1 MASTHSGDIAP
12 ATSAA
17 TAPADDHHGNDD
29 MARLKAKDQL
39 IHNAKAATDKEQSMT
54 LMQGIRL
61 YPKAI
66 MWSVLISTCIVM
78 EGYDVC
84 LINNF
89 CVFFHPSQWH
99 FCSRSCL
106 PSTDGPPK
114 DAFPQFNR
122 KYGEMLPNGDWQVT
136 APWQS
141 GLSNVSS
148 LPSPCF
154 PGLQS

>member
-1 MASTHSGDIAP
+1 METGKSVDIAP
-12 ATSAA
+12 ATSA
-17 TAPADDHHGNDD
+17 TSAPADDRHGHDD

-89 CVFFHPSQWH
+89 CVFQLSPRPMLLF
-99 FCSRSCL
+99 L
-106 PSTDGPPK
+106 PLG
-114 DAFPQFNR
+114 
-122 KYGEMLPNGDWQVT
+122 
-136 APWQS
+136 
-141 GLSNVSS
+141 
-148 LPSPCF
+148 
-154 PGLQS
+154 